1 MDSLLTILIWL
12 GSGFAFAVG
21 FIVGMCIMGRAMSNE
36 KKNND
41 LAAEV
46 NALLRERNAI
56 GERQAA
62 ALEQIATAPNVKL
75 S

>member
-1 MDSLLTILIWL
+1 MDSLLTILVWL

-21 FIVGMCIMGRAMSNE
+21 VIVGMCIMGRAMSNE
-36 KKNND
+36 KKNNAITD
-41 LAAEV
+41 EV

-62 ALEQIATAPNVKL
+62 ALEQIATAPKL